1 MESIEQ
7 NKTEE
12 TSDSNFSEKIELN
25 KCDYCNKAYMNLDTF
40 DKCNHKICAICLF
53 RRIFILNITEL
64 NGISD
69 KLIIKCNKC
78 SDGTLKKDLEEL
90 CELSTKKTNIFKE
103 MSENSS
109 NSNYTDNSNQCKEHL
124 IFQDQ
129 FCLDCCEHLCKKCKS
144 NQNNIHYEH
153 NILGNEKVTKILKAE
168 INNIP
173 LKFANKEQFD
183 NNWNILCKK
192 LKDSSQDIFNETM
205 NKIEELEKAISD
217 FKKEYSQKYKNELI
231 KVINTLKAIK
241 LFYFD
246 YYFEKEEAEKGR
258 DIDSLRY
265 VNSINS
271 ELHNLEL
278 TKDITFCQKINDA
291 KIILDNLK
299 MNNNINFT
307 TKFIY
312 SKLKNNYNFEYEVK
326 SAHDKFITSI
336 IELKDDK
343 LLTTSLD
350 YSMKIWE
357 EKDSKF
363 NSVNTISKRCGA
375 VISSLKIENDKILT
389 SNNTNN
395 AIYMW
400 GPNPKEGFSIEQ
412 SFTLHSKVVISMIQL
427 KNGNLVTSGMDNLI
441 IVWKK
446 NEGGSY
452 EEKETIKEE
461 FPAKKLISL
470 KNNNFGYTGDDGVLT
485 IMSETT
491 ENNISE
497 EKNNEENKEET
508 NTEENKKNEDEKKLG
523 YKKICEL
530 KGHAG
535 KISCICELK
544 NGYLFTGGA
553 KGNKSD
559 HYILVWKPEGN
570 NGYTHLQT
578 LSGHKTDISDIIQLK
593 DGRIIS
599 SSKDRTLIIW
609 KATLENDVIKYV
621 SDEVLTEYPHGMY
634 GLLQLRDS
642 RICTI
647 TSNNSLIF
655 WRKWGS
661 FPYC

>member
-1 MESIEQ
+1 
-7 NKTEE
+7 
-12 TSDSNFSEKIELN
+12 
-25 KCDYCNKAYMNLDTF
+25 
-40 DKCNHKICAICLF
+40 
-53 RRIFILNITEL
+53 
-64 NGISD
+64 
-69 KLIIKCNKC
+69 
-78 SDGTLKKDLEEL
+78 
-90 CELSTKKTNIFKE
+90 
-103 MSENSS
+103 
-109 NSNYTDNSNQCKEHL
+109 
-124 IFQDQ
+124 
-129 FCLDCCEHLCKKCKS
+129 
-144 NQNNIHYEH
+144 
-153 NILGNEKVTKILKAE
+153 
-168 INNIP
+168 
-173 LKFANKEQFD
+173 
-183 NNWNILCKK
+183 
-192 LKDSSQDIFNETM
+192 
-205 NKIEELEKAISD
+205 
-217 FKKEYSQKYKNELI
+217 
-231 KVINTLKAIK
+231 
-241 LFYFD
+241 
-246 YYFEKEEAEKGR
+246 
-258 DIDSLRY
+258 
-265 VNSINS
+265 
-271 ELHNLEL
+271 
-278 TKDITFCQKINDA
+278 
-291 KIILDNLK
+291 
-299 MNNNINFT
+299 
-307 TKFIY
+307 
-312 SKLKNNYNFEYEVK
+312 
-326 SAHDKFITSI
+326 
-336 IELKDDK
+336 
-343 LLTTSLD
+343 
-350 YSMKIWE
+350 
-357 EKDSKF
+357 
-363 NSVNTISKRCGA
+363 
-375 VISSLKIENDKILT
+375 
-389 SNNTNN
+389 
-395 AIYMW
+395 MW

-491 ENNISE
+491 ENNVSE
-497 EKNNEENKEET
+497 EKNNEENKEEA